1 MDKDDLRVILRKGT
15 SVITFTKKDGSERVM
30 KCTLD
35 SDLMP
40 KFESKETD
48 RETKPRPEDPNN
60 IVVWDLEKEGF
71 RKIGLNSIISIV
83 SL

>member
-1 MDKDDLRVILRKGT
+1 MVKDDLRVILRKGT
-15 SVITFTKKDGSERVM
+15 SVVTFTKKDGSERVM
-30 KCTLD
+30 TCTLD

-40 KFESKETD
+40 KFDPKETNG
-48 RETKPRPEDPNN
+48 ETKPRPEDPNN

-71 RKIGLNSIISIV
+71 RKIGVKSIISII